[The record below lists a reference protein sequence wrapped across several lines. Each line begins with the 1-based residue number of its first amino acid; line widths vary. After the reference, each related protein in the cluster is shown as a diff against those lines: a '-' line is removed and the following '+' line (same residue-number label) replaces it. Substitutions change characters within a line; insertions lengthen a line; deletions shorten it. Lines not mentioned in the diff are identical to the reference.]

1 MEKKYHI
8 IILLLQPV
16 SIRLTLSSK
25 KNSNPVD
32 LIGTVRLVFCI
43 FQPKS
48 SFTLRRQWHFLCL
61 CHCCHKWVQYPF
73 MMTMAMEKM
82 GNMELSDGVHIAA
95 VTAMEKNE
103 FFSPFR
109 CRCRRSVN
117 EP

>member
-1 MEKKYHI
+1 
-8 IILLLQPV
+8 
-16 SIRLTLSSK
+16 
-25 KNSNPVD
+25 
-32 LIGTVRLVFCI
+32 
-43 FQPKS
+43 
-48 SFTLRRQWHFLCL
+48 
-61 CHCCHKWVQYPF
+61 